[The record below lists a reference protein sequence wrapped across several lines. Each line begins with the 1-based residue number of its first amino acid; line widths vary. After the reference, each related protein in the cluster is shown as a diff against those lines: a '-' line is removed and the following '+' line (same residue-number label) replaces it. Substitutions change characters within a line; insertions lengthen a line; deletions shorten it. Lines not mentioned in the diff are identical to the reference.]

1 MASVKKH
8 ETNRLDI
15 IIDFL
20 GIPLLI
26 ITPISALILSIY
38 VLKQKYGI
46 APQAMAIVNIICFTL
61 LVVMVIIVILDPTA
75 KKKIV
80 QSVGVV
86 PDNIDDINNMT
97 GEQFEKYVAE
107 KLIEAGWLDVKT
119 TPKSGDH
126 GVDIFATK
134 DGEKYVFQC
143 KRYRQSV
150 NTPAVQEIYTGKGV
164 YKADYAV
171 VITNST
177 YTKKAREMA
186 KELDVKLWNLAKI
199 DSLKNESL
207 TEQEAEDDFLV

>member
-8 ETNRLDI
+8 ETSRLDI

-26 ITPISALILSIY
+26 ITPISTLILSIY
-38 VLKQKYGI
+38 VLKQKYGTI
-46 APQAMAIVNIICFTL
+46 PQAMAIVNIISIAL
-61 LVVMVIIVILDPTA
+61 LVMIVIIVILDPTA

-80 QSVGVV
+80 QSVREV
-86 PDNIDDINNMT
+86 PEDIEDINNMT

-107 KLIEAGWLDVKT
+107 RLSEAGWLDVKT

-126 GVDIFATK
+126 GVDIFASK

-143 KRYRQSV
+143 KRYKQSV

-186 KELDVKLWNLAKI
+186 KELDVKLWNLEKI
-199 DSLKNESL
+199 DSLKNELL
-207 TEQEAEDDFLV
+207 TEQKSEDDFLA

>member
-1 MASVKKH
+1 MTSVKKT
-8 ETNRLDI
+8 ETNRFDI
-15 IIDFL
+15 IIDIL

-26 ITPISALILSIY
+26 ITPISTLILSIY
-38 VLKQKYGI
+38 VLKQKYGT
-46 APQAMAIVNIICFTL
+46 APQVMAIINIICITL
-61 LVVMVIIVILDPTA
+61 LALIAIIAIIDPAA
-75 KKKIV
+75 KKKII
-80 QSVGVV
+80 QSVGEISE
-86 PDNIDDINNMT
+86 DIEDINKMT

-107 KLIEAGWLDVKT
+107 RLNEAGWLDVKT

-126 GVDIFATK
+126 GVDIFAVK

-143 KRYRQSV
+143 KRYKQSV

-186 KELDVKLWNLAKI
+186 KELDVKLWNLEMI
-199 DSLKNESL
+199 DSLRNDSL
-207 TEQEAEDDFLV
+207 IGQWMEEGRS

>member
-1 MASVKKH
+1 MTNEKKR
-8 ETNRLDI
+8 EIRKFDSL
-15 IIDFL
+15 IDFL

-26 ITPISALILSIY
+26 ITPISTLILSIY
-38 VLKQKYGI
+38 ALKQKYGT
-46 APQAMAIVNIICFTL
+46 APQAMAIINIICITL
-61 LVVMVIIVILDPTA
+61 LALIAIIAIIDPAA
-75 KKKIV
+75 KKKII
-80 QSVGVV
+80 QSVGEISE
-86 PDNIDDINNMT
+86 DIEDINKMT

-107 KLIEAGWLDVKT
+107 RLNEAGWLDVKT

-126 GVDIFATK
+126 GVDIFAVK

-143 KRYRQSV
+143 KRYKQSV

-186 KELDVKLWNLAKI
+186 KELDVKLWNLEMI
-199 DSLKNESL
+199 DSLRNDSL
-207 TEQEAEDDFLV
+207 IGQWMEEGRS